1 MVRSAHMMTFGHV
14 RGPRARRA
22 APRTPAAFV
31 VGFVAPLFAVCAS
44 PPAAAQ
50 LVDFD
55 DAVAEAD
62 MLYMAGEPEAAW
74 DRLQEHL
81 ATDPDDYGAL
91 WRAVRSAVVLA
102 IEEEHHLDQN
112 AWLDPA
118 IVHAERAVD
127 LRPEGLDALYWRGVA
142 SGRRAMN
149 AGPGY
154 AVELAAVVYDDAHA
168 ILAADSLHGGAH
180 NMIGKLN
187 FEVMSLSRIKRFF
200 ARTFM
205 GNDALD
211 DASWEDA
218 EHHLRRAAEL
228 WPDFVLFHFDL
239 GRLYEKRGPRELAV
253 RELAHVLALP
263 AVHPT
268 DRGLQEEARGF
279 LEEWEVSGDTLAV
292 DPEANH
298 GGR

>member
-1 MVRSAHMMTFGHV
+1 MSTGIIVL
-14 RGPRARRA
+14 RR
-22 APRTPAAFV
+22 PAWLV
-31 VGFVAPLFAVCAS
+31 VGFVGLAS
-44 PPAAAQ
+44 IACPPAPTRAQ
-50 LVDFD
+50 LLHID
-55 DAVAEAD
+55 DATTEAD
-62 MLYMAGEPEAAW
+62 VLYLAGEPEAAW
-74 DRLQEHL
+74 NRLQEHL
-81 ATDPDDYGAL
+81 ATHPDDYGAL

-102 IEEEHHLDQN
+102 IEEEDHLAQN

-118 IVHAERAVD
+118 IVHAERAVE
-127 LRPEGLDALYWRGVA
+127 LRPEGIDGVYWRGVA

-154 AVELAAVVYDDAHA
+154 AVELAEVVYEDAHT

-180 NMIGKLN
+180 NMLGKLN
-187 FEVMSLSRIKRFF
+187 FEVMSLSRIKRFL

-205 GNDALD
+205 GNEALE

-239 GRLYEKRGPRELAV
+239 GRLYEKRGPRELAI
-253 RELAHVLALP
+253 RELAHALALP

-268 DRGLQEEARGF
+268 DRGLQEQARGF
-279 LEEWEVSGDTLAV
+279 LEEWGVSPDTLAA
-292 DPEANH
+292 DAEEPH
-298 GGR
+298 RP